1 MEERYTL
8 VIEKANEILN
18 EAAVDDKFKAYFEA
32 AAKLIL
38 LIDDIKEN

>member
-18 EAAVDDKFKAYFEA
+18 EAAVDEQFKPFFKASRTDSF
-32 AAKLIL
+32 
-38 LIDDIKEN
+38 D